1 MNCIAWNEE
10 IKANSTTAGDLSHY
24 SIGMVIGYTSLN
36 NTHIG
41 CIRRSDAAYNTA
53 ILFDYS
59 DAFAIYDQDDSS
71 PNSPLMVNA
80 VAGANYNFPYHGK
93 AAPAGKS
100 LSEVAKGL
108 GWSDSVWDFSGEIP
122 VIKADAT
129 FVPVEDVNGEGGIG
143 DWDEN
148 KIN

>member
-1 MNCIAWNEE
+1 VQ
-10 IKANSTTAGDLSHY
+10 STGGT
-24 SIGMVIGYTSLN
+24 
-36 NTHIG
+36 
-41 CIRRSDAAYNTA
+41 
-53 ILFDYS
+53 
-59 DAFAIYDQDDSS
+59 
-71 PNSPLMVNA
+71 
-80 VAGANYNFPYHGK
+80 NYNFPYHGK

>member
-1 MNCIAWNEE
+1 MHKELTKAEEQVMQAIWKVGKGFANEIVAAVE
-10 IKANSTTAGDLSHY
+10 G
-24 SIGMVIGYTSLN
+24 
-36 NTHIG
+36 
-41 CIRRSDAAYNTA
+41 DAAYNTA